1 MSPGKSVGRFF
12 YYIVLPLL
20 LTICTFVNSA
30 PLTQS
35 LNQILRGDR
44 YIWHAARSE
53 SDFFDVIEQHKHHI
67 DCLVLEDNGSLQNV
81 IHRLFAQGTL
91 LPVVILPKESPETPR
106 QATINNQPTPNQT
119 TNNSSS
125 AQTNHLFHAA
135 EVRIELSQLP
145 EISSFI
151 DKAITQFVSLSP
163 GSSLPYLST
172 TAEIATE
179 LSNRSFLL
187 QQQRRLSEKLK
198 ERLGY
203 LGVYYKRNPQL
214 FLRHLPPIERQKLL
228 ENLKS
233 EYRQIVLKYFSQ
245 DNTLNQ
251 RIDNFVDKAF
261 FADIS
266 VSRIVEIHMELMEE
280 FSKQLKLE
288 GRSEEILLD
297 YRLTLIDVIAHLG
310 EMYRRSIPREA

>member
-1 MSPGKSVGRFF
+1 MP
-12 YYIVLPLL
+12 PQ
-20 LTICTFVNSA
+20 LTVCTFVNSE
-30 PLTQS
+30 PLAQS
-35 LNQILRGDR
+35 LSQILSGDR
-44 YIWHAARSE
+44 YIWLAACSE
-53 SDFFDVIEQHKHHI
+53 SNLFDVIEQHKHQI
-67 DCLVLEDNGSLQNV
+67 DCLVLEDSESLRNV
-81 IHRLFAQGTL
+81 IHHLSEQGTL
-91 LPVVILPKESPETPR
+91 LPVVILPQESKVISFH
-106 QATINNQPTPNQT
+106 ATTSNSSPPAQK

-125 AQTNHLFHAA
+125 AQTNYLFHAA
-135 EVRIELSQLP
+135 EVRLNLSQLP
-145 EISSFI
+145 ELTSFI
-151 DKAITQFVSLSP
+151 DKAIAQFVTLSP
-163 GSSLPYLST
+163 ASSLPQLFT
-172 TAEIATE
+172 TDEIATE

-214 FLRHLPPIERQKLL
+214 FLRHLPPSDRQKIL

-288 GRSEEILLD
+288 GRSEDILLD

-310 EMYRRSIPREA
+310 EMYRRSIPRES

>member
-1 MSPGKSVGRFF
+1 
-12 YYIVLPLL
+12 
-20 LTICTFVNSA
+20 VNSE
-30 PLTQS
+30 PLAQS
-35 LNQILRGDR
+35 LSQILSSDR
-44 YIWHAARSE
+44 YIWIEAGSE
-53 SDFFDVIEQHKHHI
+53 SNFFDVIEQHKHQI
-67 DCLVLEDNGSLQNV
+67 DCLVLEDDGSLKNV
-81 IHRLFAQGTL
+81 THRLSEQGTL
-91 LPVVILPKESPETPR
+91 LPVVILPQESKV
-106 QATINNQPTPNQT
+106 ISFYT
-119 TNNSSS
+119 TTSHSPPPAQKNNNSS
-125 AQTNHLFHAA
+125 APTNPLFHSA
-135 EVRIELSQLP
+135 EVRLHLSQLP
-145 EISSFI
+145 ELSSFI
-151 DKAITQFVSLSP
+151 DKAIAQFVTLTP
-163 GSSLPYLST
+163 VFSLPDLFT
-172 TAEIATE
+172 TDEIATE

-214 FLRHLPPIERQKLL
+214 FLRHLPSNERQKLL

-245 DNTLNQ
+245 DNNLNQ
-251 RIDNFVDKAF
+251 RIDNFVDKSF

-288 GRSEEILLD
+288 GRSEDILLD

-310 EMYRRSIPREA
+310 EMYRRSIPRES

>member
-1 MSPGKSVGRFF
+1 
-12 YYIVLPLL
+12 LPPQ
-20 LTICTFVNSA
+20 LTVCTFVNSE
-30 PLTQS
+30 PLVQS
-35 LNQILRGDR
+35 LSQILRGDR
-44 YIWHAARSE
+44 YIWYAAS
-53 SDFFDVIEQHKHHI
+53 SDADFFEAIEQHKHHI
-67 DCLVLEDNGSLQNV
+67 DCLILEDSDSLRSIIDNL
-81 IHRLFAQGTL
+81 IAQGTL
-91 LPVVILPKESPETPR
+91 LPVVFVSEESQESSYHVT
-106 QATINNQPTPNQT
+106 TNNPLHPTQT
-119 TNNSSS
+119 TNNSSL
-125 AQTNHLFHAA
+125 APANHLFHAA
-135 EVRIELSQLP
+135 EVRLDLSQLA
-145 EISSFI
+145 EISSLI
-151 DKAITQFVSLSP
+151 DKAIAQFVSLSP
-163 GSSLPYLST
+163 ASNLPHPSSPI
-172 TAEIATE
+172 EIAIE

-214 FLRHLPPIERQKLL
+214 FLRHLSQNERQKLL

-233 EYRQIVLKYFSQ
+233 EYRLIVLSYFSH

-310 EMYRRSIPREA
+310 EMYRRSIPRES

>member
-1 MSPGKSVGRFF
+1 M
-12 YYIVLPLL
+12 
-20 LTICTFVNSA
+20 NSESLA
-30 PLTQS
+30 QS
-35 LNQILRGDR
+35 LSQILSGDR
-44 YIWHAARSE
+44 YIWHAAGSE
-53 SDFFDVIEQHKHHI
+53 SNFFDVIEQHKHQI
-67 DCLVLEDNGSLQNV
+67 DCLVLEDSGALKRV
-81 IHRLFAQGTL
+81 IHHLCEQGTL
-91 LPVVILPKESPETPR
+91 LPAVIVPKESKVISFH
-106 QATINNQPTPNQT
+106 ATTSSSPPPAHK
-119 TNNSSS
+119 TNNSS
-125 AQTNHLFHAA
+125 AQTNYLFHAA
-135 EVRIELSQLP
+135 EVRLNLSQLP
-145 EISSFI
+145 ELSSFI
-151 DKAITQFVSLSP
+151 DKAIAQFVTLSP
-163 GSSLPYLST
+163 VSSLPHLFT
-172 TAEIATE
+172 TDEIATE
-179 LSNRSFLL
+179 LSNQSFLL

-214 FLRHLPPIERQKLL
+214 FLRHLPPSERHKLL

-245 DNTLNQ
+245 DNILNQ

-310 EMYRRSIPREA
+310 EMYRRSIPRES

>member
-1 MSPGKSVGRFF
+1 MVKSE
-12 YYIVLPLL
+12 
-20 LTICTFVNSA
+20 
-30 PLTQS
+30 S
-35 LNQILRGDR
+35 LARSLSQILTDNR
-44 YIWHAARSE
+44 YILQAATSE
-53 SDFFDVIEQHKHHI
+53 SDFFDMIEQYKHQI
-67 DCLVLEDNGSLQNV
+67 DCLVLEDNDSLQRV
-81 IHRLFAQGTL
+81 LQQLSKQGTL
-91 LPVVILPKESPETPR
+91 LPVVILLKVSQDISCHGT
-106 QATINNQPTPNQT
+106 TNNSPTPT
-119 TNNSSS
+119 PTNNSSS
-125 AQTNHLFHAA
+125 AQTHHLFHSA
-135 EVRIELSQLP
+135 EVRLALSQLP
-145 EISSFI
+145 ELSSFI
-151 DKAITQFVSLSP
+151 DKAIAQFVSLSP
-163 GSSLPYLST
+163 ASSLPHIST
-172 TAEIATE
+172 TAEIVTE
-179 LSNRSFLL
+179 LSNWSFLL

-203 LGVYYKRNPQL
+203 LGVYYKRNPL
-214 FLRHLPPIERQKLL
+214 FFLRNLPPSERQQLL

-251 RIDNFVDKAF
+251 RIDNFVDKVF

-310 EMYRRSIPREA
+310 EMYRRSIPRES

>member
-1 MSPGKSVGRFF
+1 
-12 YYIVLPLL
+12 LPPQ
-20 LTICTFVNSA
+20 LTVCTFVNSQ
-30 PLTQS
+30 PLAQS
-35 LNQILRGDR
+35 LSQILRGDR
-44 YIWHAARSE
+44 YIWYAAS
-53 SDFFDVIEQHKHHI
+53 SDADFFKAIEQHKHQI
-67 DCLVLEDNGSLQNV
+67 DCLILEDSDSLHSI
-81 IHRLFAQGTL
+81 IHNLTVQGML
-91 LPVVILPKESPETPR
+91 LPVVFVSEESQETSDR
-106 QATINNQPTPNQT
+106 VTTNNQWHPTQT
-119 TNNSSS
+119 SNNSSS
-125 AQTNHLFHAA
+125 ASANHLFHAA
-135 EVRIELSQLP
+135 EVRLNPSQLTELS
-145 EISSFI
+145 SVI
-151 DKAITQFVSLSP
+151 DKAIAQFVTLSP
-163 GSSLPYLST
+163 AFSLPH
-172 TAEIATE
+172 
-179 LSNRSFLL
+179 RSFLL

-214 FLRHLPPIERQKLL
+214 FLRHLSHSERQKLL

-233 EYRQIVLKYFSQ
+233 EYRQIVLRYFSH

-310 EMYRRSIPREA
+310 EMYRRSIPRES

>member
-1 MSPGKSVGRFF
+1 MSPQLTVCTLVKSE
-12 YYIVLPLL
+12 
-20 LTICTFVNSA
+20 
-30 PLTQS
+30 S
-35 LNQILRGDR
+35 LALSLSQILTDNR
-44 YIWHAARSE
+44 YILQAATSE
-53 SDFFDVIEQHKHHI
+53 SDFFDMIEQYKHQI
-67 DCLVLEDNGSLQNV
+67 DCLVVEDNDSLQR
-81 IHRLFAQGTL
+81 ILQQLSKHGTL
-91 LPVVILPKESPETPR
+91 LPVVILPQESQDIPCH
-106 QATINNQPTPNQT
+106 ATTNNSPTPTQT

-125 AQTNHLFHAA
+125 AQSHHLFHAA
-135 EVRIELSQLP
+135 EVRLALSQLP
-145 EISSFI
+145 EIRSFI
-151 DKAITQFVSLSP
+151 DKAIAQFVSLSP
-163 GSSLPYLST
+163 ASSLPHLST

-179 LSNRSFLL
+179 LSNWSFLL

-203 LGVYYKRNPQL
+203 LGVYYKRNPL
-214 FLRHLPPIERQKLL
+214 FFLRNLPPIERQKLL

-251 RIDNFVDKAF
+251 RIDNFVDKVF

-288 GRSEEILLD
+288 GRSEDILLD

-310 EMYRRSIPREA
+310 EMYRRSIPRES

>member
-1 MSPGKSVGRFF
+1 MP
-12 YYIVLPLL
+12 PQ
-20 LTICTFVNSA
+20 LTICTFVSSEVLA
-30 PLTQS
+30 RS
-35 LNQILRGDR
+35 LSQVLSGDR
-44 YIWHAARSE
+44 YIVHVANSE
-53 SDFFDVIEQHKHHI
+53 SDFCDVIEQHKHQI
-67 DCLVLEDNGSLQNV
+67 DCLILQDDASTQNS
-81 IHRLFAQGTL
+81 IHRLSEQRML
-91 LPVVILPKESPETPR
+91 LPLVIVAKESEQVPGH
-106 QATINNQPTPNQT
+106 AT
-119 TNNSSS
+119 TNNQVTP
-125 AQTNHLFHAA
+125 AQMTEPTNLLFHAA
-135 EVRIELSQLP
+135 EVRLALNQLS
-145 EISSFI
+145 EIASFI
-151 DKAITQFVSLSP
+151 DKAIAQFVTLSP
-163 GSSLPYLST
+163 AASSPNSSST
-172 TAEIATE
+172 EIATE
-179 LSNRSFLL
+179 LNHQSFLL

-214 FLRHLPPIERQKLL
+214 FLRHLSPSERQKLL

-288 GRSEEILLD
+288 GRNEDILLD

-310 EMYRRSIPREA
+310 EMYRRSIPRES

>member
-1 MSPGKSVGRFF
+1 M
-12 YYIVLPLL
+12 
-20 LTICTFVNSA
+20 VNSE
-30 PLTQS
+30 S
-35 LNQILRGDR
+35 LARSLSQILTDNR
-44 YIWHAARSE
+44 YILQAATSE
-53 SDFFDVIEQHKHHI
+53 SDFFDMIEQYKHQI
-67 DCLVLEDNGSLQNV
+67 DCLVVEDNDSLQRV
-81 IHRLFAQGTL
+81 LQQLSKQGTL
-91 LPVVILPKESPETPR
+91 LPVVILPKASQGMPCH
-106 QATINNQPTPNQT
+106 ATTNNSPTPAPT

-125 AQTNHLFHAA
+125 AQTEHLFHPA
-135 EVRIELSQLP
+135 EVRLALSQLS

-151 DKAITQFVSLSP
+151 DKAIAQFVSLSP
-163 GSSLPYLST
+163 ASSLPDLST

-179 LSNRSFLL
+179 LSNWSFLL

-214 FLRHLPPIERQKLL
+214 FLRNLPLIERQKLL

-251 RIDNFVDKAF
+251 RIDNFVDKVF

-310 EMYRRSIPREA
+310 EMYRRSIPRES